1 MTDPLAGLGVAAKGF
16 PRPPARPRA
25 LADHLSVSQIE
36 SYQQCGM
43 KYRLQRVDGEQ
54 ERPAWWNVGGTAFHA
69 TIEWWE
75 RAVLA
80 GERPG
85 SGDAQKYFTSMF
97 DAGIGVL
104 EARSGVPR
112 TQFRAANKGTENEA
126 WWREKG
132 ALMVNSYVLA
142 HSDPTQAVSFGDVAE
157 FYNQHADIEIA
168 ALELPFSIDAAGI
181 ELQGYIDQARFTQWG
196 HLVRDLKAGRN
207 VPSST
212 FQLGVYAHALRL
224 QYGVTGPILGEYW
237 MARKGEATQPV
248 DLLKLWPWGAIV
260 YQAHQAERGRRA
272 GLFPAVPSSFCGSCG
287 VREACPTQTGDWPV
301 TIIPS
306 PFGVAP

>member
-1 MTDPLAGLGVAAKGF
+1 MTDLLAGLGVAAKGF
-16 PRPPARPRA
+16 PRPPARPRG

-43 KYRLQRVDGEQ
+43 KYRLQRIDGEQ

-75 RAVLA
+75 REVLA
-80 GERPG
+80 GTLPG
-85 SGDAQKYFTSMF
+85 SGDAQRVFSRLIHEVT
-97 DAGIGVL
+97 DEL
-104 EARSGVPR
+104 ERTSGVPR
-112 TQFRAANKGTENEA
+112 TQWRAANKGTEDEK

-142 HSDPTQAVSFGDVAE
+142 HSAYEGAADRGAVAE
-157 FYNQHADIEIA
+157 FYNQHADIETS
-168 ALELPFSIDAAGI
+168 ALELPFTIDAAGI
-181 ELQGYIDQARFTQWG
+181 ELIGYIDQARVTQWG
-196 HLVRDLKAGRN
+196 WLVRDLKSGSRA
-207 VPSST
+207 PSST

-237 MARKGEATQPV
+237 MARKGEATAPV

-260 YQAHQAERGRRA
+260 YQAHQAERGHRA

-287 VREACPTQTGDWPV
+287 VREACPTQTGTWPV

-306 PFGVAP
+306 PFGRAS

>member
-1 MTDPLAGLGVAAKGF
+1 MTDLLAGLGVAAKGF
-16 PRPPARPRA
+16 PRPPARPRE

-43 KYRLQRVDGEQ
+43 RYRLQRLDGEQ

-69 TIEWWE
+69 TIEMWE
-75 RAVLA
+75 RSVLA
-80 GERPG
+80 GILPG
-85 SGDAQKYFTSMF
+85 SGDAQAVFSEVF
-97 DAGIGVL
+97 NAGIDVL
-104 EARSGVPR
+104 ETRSGVPR
-112 TQFRAANKGTENEA
+112 TQWRAANKGTENEA

-142 HSDPTQAVSFGDVAE
+142 HSDPTQAISYGDVAE
-157 FYNQHADIEIA
+157 FAGPHSAG
-168 ALELPFSIDAAGI
+168 LELPFKIDAAGI
-181 ELQGYIDQARFTQWG
+181 ELIGYIDQARVTQWG
-196 HLVRDLKAGRN
+196 WLVRDLKSGSRT
-207 VPSST
+207 PSST
-212 FQLGVYAHALRL
+212 FQLGVYAHALRI
-224 QYGVTGPILGEYW
+224 QYGVTDPIYGEYW

-287 VREACPTQTGDWPV
+287 VREACPTQTGAWPV

>member
-1 MTDPLAGLGVAAKGF
+1 MTDLLAGLGVAAKGF
-16 PRPPARPRA
+16 PRPPARPQE

-43 KYRLQRVDGEQ
+43 KYRLQRIDGEQ

-75 RAVLA
+75 RENLT
-80 GERPG
+80 GTLRG
-85 SGDAQKYFTSMF
+85 SGDARMYFSSAF
-97 DAGIGVL
+97 GAEIAPL

-112 TQFRAANKGTENEA
+112 TQFRAANKGTENEK

-142 HSDPTQAVSFGDVAE
+142 HSAYEGAADLGLVAYMSDDPGCTPG
-157 FYNQHADIEIA
+157 
-168 ALELPFSIDAAGI
+168 LELPFTIDAAGI
-181 ELQGYIDQARFTQWG
+181 ELQGYIDQVRQNQDGW
-196 HLVRDLKAGRN
+196 LVRDLKAGRN
-207 VPSST
+207 APSST

-237 MARKGEATQPV
+237 MARKGEATAPV

-287 VREACPTQTGDWPV
+287 VREACPTQTGTWPV

-306 PFGVAP
+306 PFGRAL